1 MDAAPGPALLESETP
16 LRSPAPLHRSA
27 RRTPVFRWHAKVALV
42 GLVFVLGLLQ
52 GTRTALGLAPLAS
65 PPAPADVSA
74 PPARELDPI
83 RGHFFRPPGSDAVR
97 PPLSLR
103 PVVWWPERPVPIAQ
117 ACPTRPDESC

>member
-1 MDAAPGPALLESETP
+1 MDAAAGPALLESEAP
-16 LRSPAPLHRSA
+16 LRSLPPRHRSA
-27 RRTPVFRWHAKVALV
+27 GRTPMFRWQAKVALF

-65 PPAPADVSA
+65 PAARADVSA

-103 PVVWWPERPVPIAQ
+103 PAVWWPERPLPVAQ
-117 ACPTRPDESC
+117 ACPAGPNGSC

>member
-1 MDAAPGPALLESETP
+1 MDAAPGLALLEPETP
-16 LRSPAPLHRSA
+16 LRSPVPSQRSA
-27 RRTPVFRWHAKVALV
+27 RTPLFRWQAKVALF

-52 GTRTALGLAPLAS
+52 GTRTALGLAPLAGRV
-65 PPAPADVSA
+65 APADVSA

-103 PVVWWPERPVPIAQ
+103 PVVWWPERPVPFAQ
-117 ACPTRPDESC
+117 ACSARPDGSC

>member
-1 MDAAPGPALLESETP
+1 MDAAPGPAPLESETP
-16 LRSPAPLHRSA
+16 LRSLALLHRSA
-27 RRTPVFRWHAKVALV
+27 RRTPVFRWQAKFALF

-52 GTRTALGLAPLAS
+52 GTRTALGLAPHAS
-65 PPAPADVSA
+65 PAARTDVSA

-103 PVVWWPERPVPIAQ
+103 PAVWSPERPVPFAL
-117 ACPTRPDESC
+117 R